1 MNLKKLLSSVLTLL
15 LFASL
20 SFANVVEDAAYFE
33 GKWEVLVKDTPQ
45 GDATIPMRFETK
57 DGVTKGYFVEAAGG
71 EEKAM
76 SSVNIKDGKL
86 TAYFNITGYDVY
98 VSLAKVD
105 DDNASGSL
113 MDMFPAEGKRV
124 K

>member
-1 MNLKKLLSSVLTLL
+1 MKLKNYTFLFSLVLI
-15 LFASL
+15 FSL
-20 SFANVVEDAAYFE
+20 MSFQLPSNVEESFD

-45 GDATIPMRFETK
+45 GNATIPMRFETV
-57 DGVTKGYFVEAAGG
+57 DGATKGYFLETPDG

-76 SSVNIKDGKL
+76 TSVSIKEGKL
-86 TAYFNITGYDVY
+86 TAYFTITGYDVY
-98 VSLAKVD
+98 ISLQKID